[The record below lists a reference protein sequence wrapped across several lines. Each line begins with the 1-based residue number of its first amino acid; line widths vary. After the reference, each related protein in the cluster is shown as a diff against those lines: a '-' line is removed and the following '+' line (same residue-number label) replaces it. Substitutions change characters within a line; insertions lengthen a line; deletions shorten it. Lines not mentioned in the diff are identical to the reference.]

1 MSAKDYVCKG
11 HGMRWANK
19 DGFQEL
25 CFYCRTAKSR
35 IPALA
40 VLPYKEAAKLA
51 TEVGETHDLWRKDRD
66 ACIERELLKFNTRG
80 GTVDLRDI
88 GKLVSVLSQY
98 LRLEGCRNSF
108 IYGIM
113 KHEDAALTQNMNIV
127 RKRNL
132 G

>member
-1 MSAKDYVCKG
+1 
-11 HGMRWANK
+11 MRWANK

-35 IPALA
+35 VPALA

-66 ACIERELLKFNTRG
+66 ACIERERVKFNTRG

-98 LRLEGCRNSF
+98 LRLEGPRLSRGA
-108 IYGIM
+108 GILSYM
-113 KHEDAALTQNMNIV
+113 AS
-127 RKRNL
+127 
-132 G
+132 